1 MKGDAMVR
9 FRLSMWHVVA
19 VLALAAPACHHDVP
33 PDIPSAD
40 SRKIT
45 IADRFYDVVALDEKK
60 AIVSGYAGKLLMTED
75 AGFNWEIVPSGTD
88 KALYSIHFPSPTK
101 GWIVGQDGLIL
112 HSEDAG
118 KTWTRQISG
127 VNVYLFAVD
136 FLNDQEG
143 WAVGDKATYL
153 HTTDGGKKW
162 TLSKIVG
169 ENEARSADEQILS
182 EEPVLYDVQ
191 FLDSNTGWVVGEF
204 GNIYHTTDGG
214 KTWKTQ
220 QETLIGA
227 GIYSSLDIPT
237 FFGASFSDTQ
247 NGVVAGLESKVART
261 RDGGKTWKFEQ
272 FDFKEG
278 TGDPLYEP
286 FQFPDTT
293 AWAVG
298 AAGLVVHQR
307 STGEPW
313 QRVSLGREVNTW
325 LRGVYFLNKNDGWVV
340 GGYGHIL
347 HTTDGGQTWLQ
358 LFG

>member
-1 MKGDAMVR
+1 MVR
-9 FRLSMWHVVA
+9 FRLSTWWQVAAVVA
-19 VLALAAPACHHDVP
+19 LLAPGCHRDVP
-33 PDIPSAD
+33 EDIPPAD

-45 IADRFYDVVALDEKK
+45 IADRFYDVVAFDEKK
-60 AIVSGYAGKLLMTED
+60 ALVSGYAGKLLMTD
-75 AGFNWEIVPSGTD
+75 DGGFNWTLIPSGTD
-88 KALYSIHFPSPTK
+88 KALYSIRFPTPDK
-101 GWIVGQDGLIL
+101 GWIVGQEGLIL
-112 HSEDAG
+112 HSEDGG
-118 KTWTRQISG
+118 KTWARQTSG
-127 VNVYLFAVD
+127 ATVYLFAVD
-136 FLNDQEG
+136 FINDHEG

-153 HTTDGGKKW
+153 HTTDGGKNW
-162 TLSKIVG
+162 TLSKISG
-169 ENEARSADEQILS
+169 EKADLSADEQILS

-191 FLDSNTGWVVGEF
+191 FLDASTGWVVGEF

-220 QETLIGA
+220 QETLIGS

-237 FFGASFSDTQ
+237 FFGASFSDAQ
-247 NGVVAGLESKVART
+247 NGVVAGLETKVART

-272 FDFKEG
+272 FDTQEG
-278 TGDPLYEP
+278 TGDPLYQP

-298 AAGLVVHQR
+298 AAGFVGHQR
-307 STGEPW
+307 SVGEPW
-313 QRVSLGREVNTW
+313 LKVSLGREVNTW

-358 LFG
+358 MFG